1 MTSSTKEISN
11 AFENEL
17 LTANKEFKIR
27 KTELFVTIAA
37 LVVGITLFCF
47 RLIDLISLSI
57 ILFGALWNFFTDSN
71 KLFACIMSFFMCVA
85 YGFLAGAIKVYGHA
99 FLHIM
104 FYLPTQLI
112 YYYESQKSES
122 NAVRYDKRLSKVGYI
137 GTVVA
142 FWFVAFGLGIVLFKI
157 GDPYYIVD
165 ALSSTLLIVS
175 VFLVNGKYR
184 EYYFVRLVALA
195 GAILAWLYI
204 AIKLNF
210 EGNTLTFIL
219 LFVMYLVMDIIEYV
233 RWKKNEPKEM
243 VK

>member
-1 MTSSTKEISN
+1 MENTTKEITS
-11 AFENEL
+11 AFEGEII
-17 LTANKEFKIR
+17 TAKREFKVR
-27 KTELFVTIAA
+27 WTEIIVTLVA
-37 LVVGITLFCF
+37 LVIGVVLFTLN
-47 RLIDLISLSI
+47 LVDLISLSI
-57 ILFGALWNFFTDSN
+57 IVFGALWNFFTDSN

-85 YGFLAGAIKVYGHA
+85 YGFLAGAVKVYGHA

-122 NAVRYDKRLSKVGYI
+122 NAVRYDKRLSKAGYI

-142 FWFVAFGLGIVLFKI
+142 GWFVAFGLGIVLFKI

-184 EYYFVRLVALA
+184 EYYFVRLTALL
-195 GAILAWLYI
+195 GAFLAWFYI
-204 AIKLNF
+204 GIKLNF
-210 EGNTLTFIL
+210 SGNTLTFML
-219 LFVMYLVMDIIEYV
+219 LFTMYFVMDTIEYI
-233 RWKKNEPKEM
+233 RWKKNEIK
-243 VK
+243 

>member
-1 MTSSTKEISN
+1 MNRTTKDITTTL
-11 AFENEL
+11 ENEI
-17 LTANKEFKIR
+17 LTAQKEFKMR
-27 KTELFVTIAA
+27 WTEVFVTLAA
-37 LVVGITLFCF
+37 LVVGVVLFC
-47 RLIDLISLSI
+47 LKMVDILSLSI
-57 ILFGALWNFFTDSN
+57 IVFGALWNFFTDSN

-85 YGFLAGAIKVYGHA
+85 YGFLAGALKVYGHA

-122 NAVRYDKRLSKVGYI
+122 NAVRHDKSLTTTGFI

-142 FWFVAFGLGIVLFKI
+142 GWLVAFGLGIVLYKI

-184 EYYFVRLVALA
+184 EYYVVRLTALFA
-195 GAILAWLYI
+195 AFLMWLYI
-204 AIKLNF
+204 GIKLDF
-210 EGNTLTFIL
+210 GGNTLTFML
-219 LFVMYLVMDIIEYV
+219 LFTMYFVMDTIEYI
-233 RWKKNEPKEM
+233 RWKKQESK
-243 VK
+243 K